1 MAENKIKD
9 NKQKNFTA
17 KIEVTNEDK
26 VGVRFNESWIEM
38 IKVKYIRTKSICS
51 P

>member
-1 MAENKIKD
+1 MVSYKIKD
-9 NKQKNFTA
+9 NRQKNVTA

-26 VGVRFNESWIEM
+26 VKGRFNEPWIEM
-38 IKVKYIRTKSICS
+38 IKVKYSRTKNICS

>member
-1 MAENKIKD
+1 MVSYKIKD
-9 NKQKNFTA
+9 NRKKNFTA

-26 VGVRFNESWIEM
+26 VKVLFNEPWIEM
-38 IKVKYIRTKSICS
+38 IKVKAKKICR